1 MPQTRVYHYI
11 NPANGNHISSLLP
24 PDHPEM
30 VCLQEGSHVEETKFG
45 LLGALSLFFS
55 SFFSLFVERFGADAG
70 FVGQA
75 SSRPSF
81 GSRSESGCVF

>member
-45 LLGALSLFFS
+45 LLGALSLSF
-55 SFFSLFVERFGADAG
+55 FFSLFVERSVLMRGLLDRHHRGHHLVPVRNRVVYF
-70 FVGQA
+70 
-75 SSRPSF
+75 R
-81 GSRSESGCVF
+81 